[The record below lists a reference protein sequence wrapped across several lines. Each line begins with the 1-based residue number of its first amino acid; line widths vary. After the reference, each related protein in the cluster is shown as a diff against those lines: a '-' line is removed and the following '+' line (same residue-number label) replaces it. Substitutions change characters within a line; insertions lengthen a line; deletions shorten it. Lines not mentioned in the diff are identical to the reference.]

1 MSSTYVQKS
10 PGVLVNKFDYTRAGN
25 PTVEA
30 FELCQ
35 ADLDFAK
42 YGIAFSSGCAAMTC
56 VFSILK
62 SGDHVVIGDDVY
74 GGTNRLLNK
83 VISRFGIETKM
94 VDFACDSW
102 KKSLNKDVK
111 ILFIETPTN
120 PTLKI
125 FNIKEICDEAKK
137 FGIITVVDNTFATAY
152 IQSPILL
159 GADIVLNSS
168 TKYIGGH
175 SDCIGGIITTNS
187 QELHDKIRFNLL
199 SMGPCASP
207 FDSYLMLRSLK
218 TMKVR
223 MAQHCKNARVIAEY
237 LESHS
242 KVDKVLYPGL
252 ESHPQH
258 ETAKL
263 QMRDFG
269 GMITIY
275 LKGNVKHTR
284 QFLENVKIFFLAESL
299 GGVESLIE
307 CPALMTH
314 MSVPPEQR
322 KILGI
327 DDSLVRLSVGIEDV
341 EDLLE
346 DLDQALAKVDEIK

>member
-1 MSSTYVQKS
+1 M
-10 PGVLVNKFDYTRAGN
+10 
-25 PTVEA
+25 
-30 FELCQ
+30 
-35 ADLDFAK
+35 
-42 YGIAFSSGCAAMTC
+42 
-56 VFSILK
+56 
-62 SGDHVVIGDDVY
+62 
-74 GGTNRLLNK
+74 
-83 VISRFGIETKM
+83 
-94 VDFACDSW
+94 
-102 KKSLNKDVK
+102 
-111 ILFIETPTN
+111 
-120 PTLKI
+120 
-125 FNIKEICDEAKK
+125 
-137 FGIITVVDNTFATAY
+137 
-152 IQSPILL
+152 
-159 GADIVLNSS
+159 NSS

-175 SDCIGGIITTNS
+175 SDCIGGVVTTNS

-252 ESHPQH
+252 KSHPQY

-275 LKGNVKHTR
+275 LKGDVKHTR